1 VPDGGRTAKLSLTAE
16 HVIGVSSFFGE
27 KGTDTNNPAQR
38 QASAEEPITARIRR
52 RQEVSPGSG
61 QAFEGLSDREPE
73 QNAASASA
81 EHTTMIPPISFRE
94 RIAME
99 RQGKDHGPSLP

>member
-1 VPDGGRTAKLSLTAE
+1 MPRRG
-16 HVIGVSSFFGE
+16 I
-27 KGTDTNNPAQR
+27 GTDTNNPANNPAQRLGQR

-73 QNAASASA
+73 QNVASASA
-81 EHTTMIPPISFRE
+81 EHPTMIPPISFRE

-99 RQGKDHGPSLP
+99 RQGKDHGLSLP